1 MRKRN
6 VGSLFMGIFG
16 YSVAVLFVVLGL
28 YLIFTKS
35 LDNIQPEMRTI
46 LGIIL
51 LLYGVFRSVINYQK
65 LREARYE
72 EDE

>member
-1 MRKRN
+1 
-6 VGSLFMGIFG
+6 MGIFG